1 MRDVMRPLKDMFIWN
16 KLWRC
21 LNKSPPPPHSSLK
34 KHKGLGIEMK
44 EDMYLFLKKGGF
56 TSGTHKKTY
65 SFLEAVIDVLNVK

>member
-1 MRDVMRPLKDMFIWN
+1 
-16 KLWRC
+16 
-21 LNKSPPPPHSSLK
+21 
-34 KHKGLGIEMK
+34 MK